1 MANLVIKNNTGT
13 ASSITFDNNSGSD
26 WKIINNGGI
35 YTLNGKGS
43 NLFTMTDAGVTDF
56 VNKVTLTKNDANNAK
71 FIAKNTDGSISL
83 WTSSNR
89 GVYDETL
96 SKWIIYTDVGSTNK
110 DTRIP
115 SHLRVDTRLSVGG
128 ADNSSYKIIAYGPIR
143 AQEGNIV
150 SYSAAATERSIYVEN
165 NIKANES
172 FHVGEDWQ
180 VSPLLLYHAKKIAYV
195 NKVIYHYQLSRPNSI
210 TITSQQSVTKKKNQL
225 ICFVKTMNC
234 LLDSF
239 KDKGQTYL
247 DVIYRKKAILAQDA
261 LIYCCKDRDKK
272 SFNNIASELK
282 SIDPKYLSVLGN
294 SNPFV
299 CRMKTNYYT
308 LSVILNLKKL
318 IHKY

>member
-150 SYSAAATERSIYVEN
+150 FFSSHLIDIVEQLCDRIAI
-165 NIKANES
+165 IK
-172 FHVGEDWQ
+172 
-180 VSPLLLYHAKKIAYV
+180 
-195 NKVIYHYQLSRPNSI
+195 
-210 TITSQQSVTKKKNQL
+210 
-225 ICFVKTMNC
+225 
-234 LLDSF
+234 
-239 KDKGQTYL
+239 KG
-247 DVIYRKKAILAQDA
+247 KILACEKVDDIVAREEGDLEDYYLKISSKRVQA
-261 LIYCCKDRDKK
+261 ASAIKEDKK
-272 SFNNIASELK
+272 EEKEVTEKESKEKVEA
-282 SIDPKYLSVLGN
+282 
-294 SNPFV
+294 
-299 CRMKTNYYT
+299 
-308 LSVILNLKKL
+308 
-318 IHKY
+318 